1 MKALRETEIKLP
13 VPQIALLRRRLKA
26 LGFRVSQPRRFE
38 SNRLFDF
45 ADQRLRRSRR
55 LLRLRYVSGDCLLTF
70 KGPPFKSLRHKVR
83 DETES
88 HIANGNAVREIFR
101 SLGLRETFRYDK
113 YRTTYARR
121 RDDLKRRTPPL
132 AELDETP
139 IGNYLE
145 LEGPSSWIDAVARE
159 LGYEANA
166 YITAS
171 YAALYFQDCRR
182 KGKRPGNM
190 VFVRGK

>member
-1 MKALRETEIKLP
+1 MTALRETEIKLP

-26 LGFRVSQPRRFE
+26 LGFRVFEPRRFE

-55 LLRLRYVSGDCLLTF
+55 LLRLRFVSGDCLLTF
-70 KGPPFKSLRHKVR
+70 KGPPLKSLRHKVR
-83 DETES
+83 GETES
-88 HIANGNAVREIFR
+88 PIADGNAVREIFR

-121 RDDLKRRTPPL
+121 RDMKRRKPPL

-139 IGNYLE
+139 IGNFLE
-145 LEGPSSWIDAVARE
+145 LEGPPRWIDAVARA
-159 LGYEANA
+159 LGYATGA
-166 YITAS
+166 YVTAS
-171 YAALYFQDCRR
+171 YAALYFEDCYR

-190 VFVRGK
+190 VFARGK